1 MLTRRSLLRL
11 AALAPLAAT
20 RAASAQAPDAEWK
33 KVIEAART
41 EGQLQDEMLK
51 LARAIYK

>member
-33 KVIEAART
+33 KVIEAARK
-41 EGQLQDEMLK
+41 EGRVVVYNGAVGTPALP
-51 LARAIYK
+51 